1 MAEDYAG
8 TLNLGDPT
16 NATLAQDIDNKI
28 VVVKTAVKQS
38 FPNVTGAVTKTHTE
52 LNALP
57 DPGDAET
64 ISGNWEFSGT
74 PTFGGRNFKG
84 MLSAAVDNSG
94 AITSQSDP
102 GTLSVTKTATG
113 TYTVTHNLGT
123 TNYTAIA
130 IVTATDATYCRS
142 TYIAAKA
149 TNSFQVNTYF
159 VDTTSVTHGN
169 YAFEV
174 IVIPH

>member
-1 MAEDYAG
+1 MAEDYVG

-16 NATLAQDIDNKI
+16 NATLAQDIDDKI
-28 VVVKTAVKQS
+28 VVVKTAAKQS
-38 FPNVTGAVTKTHTE
+38 FPNVTGEVTKTHTE

-57 DPGDAET
+57 DPGDNET

-74 PTFGGRNFKG
+74 PTFSGRNFKG
-84 MLSAAVDNSG
+84 ILSAAVDNAG

-130 IVTATDATYCRS
+130 LTNASDPTYCRS
-142 TYIAAKA
+142 AYIASK
-149 TNSFQVNTYF
+149 TSNSVQVNTYF
-159 VDTTSVTHGN
+159 IDTTSVTHGN
-169 YAFEV
+169 YAFE
-174 IVIPH
+174 IMIMPH